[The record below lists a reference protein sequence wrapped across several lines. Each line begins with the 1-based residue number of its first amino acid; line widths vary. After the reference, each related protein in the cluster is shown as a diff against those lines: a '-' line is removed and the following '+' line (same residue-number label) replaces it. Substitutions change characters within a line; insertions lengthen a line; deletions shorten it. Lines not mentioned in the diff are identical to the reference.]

1 MSQAEN
7 VRTTATAL
15 PQMAEARKPKDSPG
29 LWLAAWRRLRRN
41 RLSMA
46 ALVVLMTIVLLTIAA
61 GPISSRVLHTDPYR
75 TRVTQ
80 KYRPPA
86 LNTWFRANVL
96 RQDVPAPPAGPK
108 NWLGTDEYGRDTLA
122 RLLHAG
128 RVSLRIGVSVML
140 LSLTIGV
147 TMGLLAGYFGG
158 RVDDVVNAII
168 QLVVNIPGLFLLI
181 LLSTLFVPSINALA
195 LIFALLGWPGT
206 ARLVRGRVFSERRRD
221 YIDAA
226 IVSGA
231 RPPRIMFQHLLP
243 NVSSIVL
250 VIAGFEVGGAI
261 LAEAGLS
268 ALGFGVRIPTAS
280 WGNML
285 AGSLE
290 YFDKAPHL
298 IVAPGLMIV
307 ITVFSVYLL
316 ADGVRDALDPRL
328 KNL

>member
-1 MSQAEN
+1 MGQAEN
-7 VRTTATAL
+7 VHTSTTAAPRLAVTKPQASRGYWLSAWHRLYRDRVSMVAL
-15 PQMAEARKPKDSPG
+15 FV
-29 LWLAAWRRLRRN
+29 LTVIVLITLAAPLI
-41 RLSMA
+41 
-46 ALVVLMTIVLLTIAA
+46 TD
-61 GPISSRVLHTDPYR
+61 RVLHQNPYR

-86 LNTWFRANVL
+86 LTTWFRANVL
-96 RQDVPAPPAGPK
+96 RQDVPPPPPGPK

-128 RVSLRIGVSVML
+128 RVSLRIGFSVMV

-158 RVDDVVNAII
+158 RVDDVVNAIV

-181 LLSTLFVPSINALA
+181 LLATLFNPSINMLA
-195 LIFALLGWPGT
+195 LIFALLGWPST
-206 ARLVRGRVFSERRRD
+206 ARLVRGRVLSERRRD

-226 IVSGA
+226 IVMGA

-243 NVSSIVL
+243 NVMSIVL
-250 VIAGFEVGGAI
+250 VIAGFDVGGAI

-298 IVAPGLMIV
+298 IIAPGIMIV

-316 ADGVRDALDPRL
+316 ADGIRDALDPRL
-328 KNL
+328 KNR